1 MAALPVGVAM
11 LVAMTV
17 PMTMGL
23 CTRVAVVRVVPVMMS
38 KTAHFSLS
46 EPSVAQMPQC
56 SNNRPRALQ
65 GISRIGTQKGG
76 IGAILYVIAGL

>member
-11 LVAMTV
+11 PVAMTV
-17 PMTMGL
+17 PMTMSMGL

-56 SNNRPRALQ
+56 SNNRPKALQ
-65 GISRIGTQKGG
+65 GISRIGTRK
-76 IGAILYVIAGL
+76 AGLEQSCMS